1 MKTHLKLIGGQ
12 KIYSPKTNL
21 TRPTTLMVREAIFN
35 ILGREVVNSFW
46 LDLYSGSGSISCE
59 AINHGAQKII
69 AIEKNREIA
78 MICKKNLISMIKTEE
93 EDIKIEIISQDVFTW
108 IRQTQKKI
116 FSSKV
121 LNFEKEKFDFIY
133 LDPPYKK
140 FLDKSLLKLIFT
152 SNFIKKSS
160 IVIYEH
166 SKTNFIED
174 SDVWKI
180 IDKRKYG
187 QTKVS
192 FLIKI

>member
-12 KIYSPKTNL
+12 KIESPKTGL

-35 ILGREVVNSFW
+35 ILGKEVLNSFW
-46 LDLYSGSGSISCE
+46 LDLYSGSGSVSCE
-59 AINHGAQKII
+59 AINHGAKKII
-69 AIEKNREIA
+69 AIEKNRENAI
-78 MICKKNLISMIKTEE
+78 ISKKNLLSLAKP
-93 EDIKIEIISQDVFTW
+93 EDDINIEVICQDVFIW
-108 IRQTQKKI
+108 IKQSNKKND
-116 FSSKV
+116 SSKFI
-121 LNFEKEKFDFIY
+121 NFEKDKFDFIY
-133 LDPPYKK
+133 LDPPYNK
-140 FLDKSLLKLIFT
+140 FLDKSLLDLIFK

-166 SKTNFIED
+166 SKNNFIED
-174 SDVWKI
+174 SDLFKI

>member
-59 AINHGAQKII
+59 AINHGAKKII

-78 MICKKNLISMIKTEE
+78 MICKKNLLSMIKPEE
-93 EDIKIEIISQDVFTW
+93 KDIKIEIISQDVFTW
-108 IRQTQKKI
+108 IRQTKKK
-116 FSSKV
+116 FRSSKII
-121 LNFEKEKFDFIY
+121 NFEKEKFDFIY
-133 LDPPYKK
+133 LDPPYKE
-140 FLDKSLLKLIFT
+140 FLDKSLLNLIFKAD
-152 SNFIKKSS
+152 FINKSS

-166 SKTNFIED
+166 AKNNFIED

>member
-35 ILGREVVNSFW
+35 ILGREVVNSLW

-78 MICKKNLISMIKTEE
+78 MICKKNLLSMIEPEE
-93 EDIKIEIISQDVFTW
+93 KDIKIEIISQDVFTW
-108 IRQTQKKI
+108 IRQTKKK
-116 FSSKV
+116 SPPSKII
-121 LNFEKEKFDFIY
+121 NFEKEKFDFIY
-133 LDPPYKK
+133 LDPPYKE
-140 FLDKSLLKLIFT
+140 FLDKSLLNLIFT
-152 SNFIKKSS
+152 ADFIKKSS

-166 SKTNFIED
+166 SKNNFID
-174 SDVWKI
+174 NSDIWKI

-187 QTKVS
+187 QTNVS

>member
-35 ILGREVVNSFW
+35 ILGRNVVNSFW

-59 AINHGAQKII
+59 AINHGAKKII

-78 MICKKNLISMIKTEE
+78 MICKKNLLSMIEPEE
-93 EDIKIEIISQDVFTW
+93 KDIKIEIISQDVFTW
-108 IRQTQKKI
+108 IRQTKKK
-116 FSSKV
+116 SPHSKII
-121 LNFEKEKFDFIY
+121 NFEKEKFDFIY
-133 LDPPYKK
+133 LDPPYKE
-140 FLDKSLLKLIFT
+140 FLDKSLLNLIFT
-152 SNFIKKSS
+152 ADFIKKSS

-166 SKTNFIED
+166 GKDNLIED
-174 SDVWKI
+174 SDIWKI

>member
-12 KIYSPKTNL
+12 KIESPKTGL

-35 ILGREVVNSFW
+35 ILGKEVLNSFW
-46 LDLYSGSGSISCE
+46 LDLYSGSGSVSCE
-59 AINHGAQKII
+59 AINHGAKKII
-69 AIEKNREIA
+69 AIEKNRENAI
-78 MICKKNLISMIKTEE
+78 ISKKNLLSLAKP
-93 EDIKIEIISQDVFTW
+93 EDDINIEVICQDVFIW
-108 IRQTQKKI
+108 IKQSNKKND
-116 FSSKV
+116 SSKFI
-121 LNFEKEKFDFIY
+121 NFEKDKFDFIY
-133 LDPPYKK
+133 LDPPYNK
-140 FLDKSLLKLIFT
+140 FLDKSLLDLIFT

-166 SKTNFIED
+166 SKNNFIED
-174 SDVWKI
+174 SNIWKV

>member
-35 ILGREVVNSFW
+35 ILGREVLNSLW

-59 AINHGAQKII
+59 AINHGAKKII
-69 AIEKNREIA
+69 AIEKNREVA
-78 MICKKNLISMIKTEE
+78 MICKKNLLSMIDPEE
-93 EDIKIEIISQDVFTW
+93 KDIKIEIISQDVFTW
-108 IRQTQKKI
+108 IRQTKKN
-116 FSSKV
+116 SLPSKII
-121 LNFEKEKFDFIY
+121 NFEQEKFDFIY
-133 LDPPYKK
+133 LDPPYKE
-140 FLDKSLLKLIFT
+140 FLDKSLLNLIFT
-152 SNFIKKSS
+152 ADFIKKSS

-166 SKTNFIED
+166 SKSNFIED
-174 SDVWKI
+174 SDIWKI

-187 QTKVS
+187 QTKIS

>member
-35 ILGREVVNSFW
+35 ILGRDVVNSFW

-59 AINHGAQKII
+59 AINHGAKKII
-69 AIEKNREIA
+69 AIEKNKEIA
-78 MICKKNLISMIKTEE
+78 MICKKNLLSMIKPEE
-93 EDIKIEIISQDVFTW
+93 KDIKIEIISHDVFTW
-108 IRQTQKKI
+108 IRQTQKKSI
-116 FSSKV
+116 PSKV
-121 LNFEKEKFDFIY
+121 INFEKEKFDFIY
-133 LDPPYKK
+133 LDPPYKE
-140 FLDKSLLKLIFT
+140 FLDKSLLNLIFT

-166 SKTNFIED
+166 AKKNFIED
-174 SDVWKI
+174 SDIWKI

-187 QTKVS
+187 QTKIS

>member
-35 ILGREVVNSFW
+35 ILGKEVENSIW

-59 AINHGAQKII
+59 AINHGAKKII
-69 AIEKNREIA
+69 AIEKNKEIA
-78 MICKKNLISMIKTEE
+78 MICKKNLLSMIKPEDK
-93 EDIKIEIISQDVFTW
+93 DIKIEIISHDVFTW
-108 IRQTQKKI
+108 IRQTQKKSI
-116 FSSKV
+116 PSKII
-121 LNFEKEKFDFIY
+121 NFEKEKFDFIY
-133 LDPPYKK
+133 LDPPYKE
-140 FLDKSLLKLIFT
+140 FLDKSLLNLIFT
-152 SNFIKKSS
+152 SNLIKKSS

-166 SKTNFIED
+166 TKKSFIED
-174 SDVWKI
+174 TDTYKI
-180 IDKRKYG
+180 IDSRKYG

>member
-35 ILGREVVNSFW
+35 ILNKQVINSYW

-59 AINHGAQKII
+59 ALNHGAKKVI
-69 AIEKNREIA
+69 AIEKNRDSV
-78 MICKKNLISMIKTEE
+78 MICKRNLFSLTNSREK
-93 EDIKIEIISQDVFTW
+93 DIDIEVICQDVFTW
-108 IRQTQKKI
+108 IRQTQKK
-116 FSSKV
+116 SNLSKII
-121 LNFEKEKFDFIY
+121 NFEKEKFDYIY
-133 LDPPYKK
+133 LDPPYKE
-140 FLDKSLLKLIFT
+140 FLDKSLLNLIFKAD
-152 SNFIKKSS
+152 FIKKSS

-166 SKTNFIED
+166 AKNNFIED

-180 IDKRKYG
+180 IDRRKYG

>member
-35 ILGREVVNSFW
+35 ILGRDVLNSFW

-59 AINHGAQKII
+59 AINHGAKKII

-78 MICKKNLISMIKTEE
+78 MICKKNLLSMIEPEE
-93 EDIKIEIISQDVFTW
+93 KDIKIEIISQDVFTW
-108 IRQTQKKI
+108 IRQTKKN
-116 FSSKV
+116 SLPSKII
-121 LNFEKEKFDFIY
+121 NFEKEKFDFIY
-133 LDPPYKK
+133 LDPPYKE
-140 FLDKSLLKLIFT
+140 FLDKSLLNLIFT

-166 SKTNFIED
+166 AKKSVIED
-174 SDVWKI
+174 SDIWKI
-180 IDKRKYG
+180 IDNRKYG
-187 QTKVS
+187 QTKIS

>member
-59 AINHGAQKII
+59 AINHGAKKII
-69 AIEKNREIA
+69 AIERNKEIA
-78 MICKKNLISMIKTEE
+78 MICKKNLLSMIKPEE
-93 EDIKIEIISQDVFTW
+93 KDIKIEIISHDVFTW
-108 IRQTQKKI
+108 IRQTQKKTI
-116 FSSKV
+116 TSKV
-121 LNFEKEKFDFIY
+121 INFEKEKFDFIY
-133 LDPPYKK
+133 LDPPYKT
-140 FLDKSLLKLIFT
+140 FLDKSLLNLIFT

-166 SKTNFIED
+166 AKKNVIED
-174 SDVWKI
+174 SDLWKI
-180 IDKRKYG
+180 IDNRKYG

>member
-35 ILGREVVNSFW
+35 ILGRKVTNSFW

-59 AINHGAQKII
+59 AINHGAKKLI

-78 MICKKNLISMIKTEE
+78 MICKKNLLSMIKPEDK
-93 EDIKIEIISQDVFTW
+93 DIKIEIIYQDVFTW
-108 IRQTQKKI
+108 MRQIQKK
-116 FSSKV
+116 STPSKII
-121 LNFEKEKFDFIY
+121 NFEKEKFDFIY
-133 LDPPYKK
+133 LDPPYKE
-140 FLDKSLLKLIFT
+140 FLDKSLLNLIFT

-166 SKTNFIED
+166 SKNNFIEG
-174 SDVWKI
+174 SDIWKI

>member
-35 ILGREVVNSFW
+35 ILGKEVENSFW

-59 AINHGAQKII
+59 AINHGAKKII
-69 AIEKNREIA
+69 AIEKNKEIA
-78 MICKKNLISMIKTEE
+78 MICKKNLLSMIKPEE
-93 EDIKIEIISQDVFTW
+93 KDIKIEIISHDVFTW
-108 IRQTQKKI
+108 IRQTKKKSI
-116 FSSKV
+116 NSKV
-121 LNFEKEKFDFIY
+121 INFEKEKLDFIY
-133 LDPPYKK
+133 LDPPYKE
-140 FLDKSLLKLIFT
+140 FLDKSLLNLIFT

-166 SKTNFIED
+166 AKKNVIED
-174 SDVWKI
+174 SDLWKI
-180 IDKRKYG
+180 IDNRKYG

>member
-35 ILGREVVNSFW
+35 ILGREVVNSLW

-78 MICKKNLISMIKTEE
+78 MICKKNLLSMIEPEE
-93 EDIKIEIISQDVFTW
+93 KDIKIEIISQDVFTW
-108 IRQTQKKI
+108 IRQTKKK
-116 FSSKV
+116 SLRSKII
-121 LNFEKEKFDFIY
+121 NFEKEKFDFVY
-133 LDPPYKK
+133 LDPPYKE
-140 FLDKSLLKLIFT
+140 FLDKSLLNLIFT
-152 SNFIKKSS
+152 ADFIKKSS

-166 SKTNFIED
+166 SKNNLIED
-174 SDVWKI
+174 SDLWKV

>member
-12 KIYSPKTNL
+12 KIESPKTAL

-35 ILGREVVNSFW
+35 ILGMEVVNSFW

-59 AINHGAQKII
+59 AINHGAKKII
-69 AIEKNREIA
+69 AIEKNRENA
-78 MICKKNLISMIKTEE
+78 TICKKNLLSLIKPEE
-93 EDIKIEIISQDVFTW
+93 EDINIEVICQDVFNW
-108 IRQTQKKI
+108 IRKTKKK
-116 FSSKV
+116 FNSSKIM
-121 LNFEKEKFDFIY
+121 NFEKEKFDFIY
-133 LDPPYKK
+133 LDPPYND
-140 FLDKSLLKLIFT
+140 FLDKSLLELIFT

-166 SKTNFIED
+166 SKENYIED
-174 SDVWKI
+174 SHIWKI

>member
-59 AINHGAQKII
+59 AINHGAKKII
-69 AIEKNREIA
+69 AIEKNKEIA
-78 MICKKNLISMIKTEE
+78 MICKKNLLSMIKPEE
-93 EDIKIEIISQDVFTW
+93 KDIKIEIISHDVFTW
-108 IRQTQKKI
+108 IRQTQTKSI
-116 FSSKV
+116 PSKV
-121 LNFEKEKFDFIY
+121 INFEKEKFDFIY

-140 FLDKSLLKLIFT
+140 FLDKSLLNLIFT
-152 SNFIKKSS
+152 SNLIKKSS
-160 IVIYEH
+160 LVIYEH
-166 SKTNFIED
+166 AKKSFIED
-174 SDVWKI
+174 SDIWKI

-187 QTKVS
+187 QTSVS

>member
-35 ILGREVVNSFW
+35 ILGKKVENSFW

-59 AINHGAQKII
+59 AINHGAKKII
-69 AIEKNREIA
+69 AIEKNKEIA
-78 MICKKNLISMIKTEE
+78 IICKKNLLSMIKPEE
-93 EDIKIEIISQDVFTW
+93 KDIKIEIISHDVFAW
-108 IRQTQKKI
+108 IRQTQKKSI
-116 FSSKV
+116 PSKV
-121 LNFEKEKFDFIY
+121 INFEKEKFDFIY
-133 LDPPYKK
+133 LDPPYKR
-140 FLDKSLLKLIFT
+140 FLDKSLLNLIFA

-166 SKTNFIED
+166 AKKSFIED
-174 SDVWKI
+174 SDMWKI
-180 IDKRKYG
+180 IDSRKYG

>member
-35 ILGREVVNSFW
+35 ILGRDVINSLW

-59 AINHGAQKII
+59 AINHGAKKII

-78 MICKKNLISMIKTEE
+78 MICKKNLLSMIEPEE
-93 EDIKIEIISQDVFTW
+93 KDIKIEIISQDVFTW
-108 IRQTQKKI
+108 IRQTKKK
-116 FSSKV
+116 SPPSKII
-121 LNFEKEKFDFIY
+121 NFEKEKFDFIY
-133 LDPPYKK
+133 LDPPYKE
-140 FLDKSLLKLIFT
+140 FLDKSLLNLIFKAD
-152 SNFIKKSS
+152 FIKKSS

-166 SKTNFIED
+166 AKSNFIED
-174 SDVWKI
+174 SDIWKI
-180 IDKRKYG
+180 IDTRKYG

-192 FLIKI
+192 FLVKI

>member
-35 ILGREVVNSFW
+35 ILGRDVINSLW

-59 AINHGAQKII
+59 AINHGAKKII

-78 MICKKNLISMIKTEE
+78 MICKKNLLSMIEPEDK
-93 EDIKIEIISQDVFTW
+93 DIKIEIISQDVFTW
-108 IRQTQKKI
+108 IRQTQKKSP
-116 FSSKV
+116 SSKII
-121 LNFEKEKFDFIY
+121 NFEKEKFDFIY
-133 LDPPYKK
+133 LDPPYKE
-140 FLDKSLLKLIFT
+140 FLDKSLLNLIFT
-152 SNFIKKSS
+152 ANFIKKSS

-166 SKTNFIED
+166 SKSNFIED
-174 SDVWKI
+174 NDIWKI

>member
-35 ILGREVVNSFW
+35 ILGKEVLNSLW

-59 AINHGAQKII
+59 AINHGAKKII

-78 MICKKNLISMIKTEE
+78 MICKKNLLSMIKP
-93 EDIKIEIISQDVFTW
+93 EDQNIKIEIITQDVFTW
-108 IRQTQKKI
+108 IRKTKKKSI
-116 FSSKV
+116 SSKII
-121 LNFEKEKFDFIY
+121 NFENEKFDFIY
-133 LDPPYKK
+133 LDPPYKE
-140 FLDKSLLKLIFT
+140 FSDKSLLNLIFT
-152 SNFIKKSS
+152 SSFVKKSS
-160 IVIYEH
+160 IIIYEH
-166 SKTNFIED
+166 SKNNFIED
-174 SDVWKI
+174 SDIWKI

-187 QTKVS
+187 QSKVT

>member
-35 ILGREVVNSFW
+35 ILGRKVLKSFW

-59 AINHGAQKII
+59 AINHGAKKII

-78 MICKKNLISMIKTEE
+78 MICKKNLLSIIKPEE
-93 EDIKIEIISQDVFTW
+93 KDINFEIISQDVFTW
-108 IRQTQKKI
+108 IRQTKK
-116 FSSKV
+116 SNTSKII
-121 LNFEKEKFDFIY
+121 NFEKEKFDFIY
-133 LDPPYKK
+133 LDPPYKE
-140 FLDKSLLKLIFT
+140 FLNKSLLNLIFT
-152 SNFIKKSS
+152 SNFIKESS

-166 SKTNFIED
+166 AKNNFIED
-174 SDVWKI
+174 SDLWKI